1 MPTPKSKI
9 ELVKDIFDTFAKKTK
24 TFIFVNTKKSGEM
37 LFNELKDYGL
47 QVASIFSDTVKEDR
61 DENIKKFRKVGPG
74 SINTI
79 IASSYLARGIDIPD
93 IKLVIN
99 FDVPSS
105 QEQGKTVPDFESYIH
120 RIGRA
125 CRFDQIG
132 LSLTLFDTE

>member
-1 MPTPKSKI
+1 MNKI
-9 ELVKDIFDTFAKKTK
+9 ELVKDIFDTFANKTK
-24 TFIFVNTKKSGEM
+24 TFIFVNTKKSGEI

-47 QVASIFSDTVKEDR
+47 QVASIFTDTGKEER
-61 DENIKKFRKVGPG
+61 DENINKFREGT
-74 SINTI
+74 INTI
-79 IASSYLARGIDIPD
+79 ITSNYLARGIDIPD

-99 FDVPSS
+99 FDMPSS

-132 LSLTLFDTE
+132 LSLTLLDTE